1 MSCLVSTTSQP
12 EGQEPAGGLQ
22 VPSSPKRL
30 LYGEASMKTRV
41 NRLTATTKHSVIL
54 DAHPQEACLSSTIF
68 ITGLQASTVYDFRV
82 AAGNAKGLGPWSE
95 PSIKIKTK
103 IALPPPAPPRPTV
116 GQVGP
121 YRQANGWQC
130 QRQP

>member
-1 MSCLVSTTSQP
+1 
-12 EGQEPAGGLQ
+12 
-22 VPSSPKRL
+22 
-30 LYGEASMKTRV
+30 MKTRV

-54 DAHPQEACLSSTIF
+54 DAHPQEVCLSSTIF

-116 GQVGP
+116 GQVGSTALP
-121 YRQANGWQC
+121 PIQWMEIALTGCCDAAWRCCDAVWRC
-130 QRQP
+130 CDAL